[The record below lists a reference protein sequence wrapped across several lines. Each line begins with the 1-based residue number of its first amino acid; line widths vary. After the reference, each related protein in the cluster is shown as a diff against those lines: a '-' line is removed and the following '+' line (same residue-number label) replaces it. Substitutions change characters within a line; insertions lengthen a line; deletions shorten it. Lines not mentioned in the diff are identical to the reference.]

1 MLKILQYE
9 WKVYTMQIYKINNSY
24 EKSCDSN
31 EKSCNKN
38 GMKIYIKIVYYNW
51 FFFLIQM
58 KIYTLRME
66 KPNIAIFDMPLK
78 ILKNKGI
85 K

>member
-24 EKSCDSN
+24 EKSYDSN

-38 GMKIYIKIVYYNW
+38 GMKIYIKIVHYNW